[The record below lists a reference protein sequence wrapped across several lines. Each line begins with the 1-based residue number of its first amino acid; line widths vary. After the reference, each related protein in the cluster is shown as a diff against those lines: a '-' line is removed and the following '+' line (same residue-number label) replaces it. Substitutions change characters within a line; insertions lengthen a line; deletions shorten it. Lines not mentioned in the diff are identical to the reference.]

1 MELFLATEVFQGNFD
16 GEAVAG
22 QIEFEAQAAVADKIE
37 NKLT

>member
-1 MELFLATEVFQGNFD
+1 MKLFLTTKIFQRHFD
-16 GEAVAG
+16 REAITG